1 MITAE
6 LETAEE
12 HHERQNVSFSN
23 SNSEFAHKITQRKKL
38 NYMNK
43 PNVLVVEDEELMRS
57 ILRQLLEGEGCR
69 VFTADSAENA
79 LEIFSTNEIAV
90 TLTDI
95 KMSKMDGI
103 ELLDQIKTIDDEA
116 IVIIMTAYSSVD
128 SAIAALR
135 KGAYDYVTKPFVNE
149 YLLRTIKN
157 AIRTKELFSENR
169 VLRRELG
176 RRYSFSEIIGKSET
190 LQSVFLMVEKV
201 ADTNA
206 SILIQGESGTGKELI
221 ARSIHFNSQRANKSF
236 LAVNCGALPESLLES
251 ELFGHTKGAFTGA
264 AADKKGLFRSADGGT
279 LLLDEIGEMPLAL
292 QVKLLRAL
300 QEQEV
305 TPVGSSVAVK
315 FDTRIIA
322 ATNKNLEQAVA
333 ENHFREDLFY
343 RLNVIE
349 INLPPLRERREDIPL
364 LVKHFIAK
372 TAREQNTI
380 EKLIKQEAMSAL
392 VNYNWQ
398 GNVRELQNAIERAFI
413 LSGEEI
419 DLESLPPKIK
429 INAVSNFEMRDPE
442 GLRPTLEEMERRYIL
457 EILKSVGDDK
467 TDAAAILGIDLST
480 LYRKLKRY
488 EDI

>member
-1 MITAE
+1 M
-6 LETAEE
+6 
-12 HHERQNVSFSN
+12 
-23 SNSEFAHKITQRKKL
+23 
-38 NYMNK
+38 K

-57 ILRQLLEGEGCR
+57 ILRQLLEGEGYR

-79 LEIFSTNEIAV
+79 LEIFSTDDISA

-95 KMSKMDGI
+95 KMSGMDGL
-103 ELLDQIKTIDDEA
+103 ELLNQIKTIDDEA
-116 IVIIMTAYSSVD
+116 LVIIMTAYSSVD

-135 KGAYDYVTKPFVNE
+135 LGAYDYVTKPFVNE
-149 YLLRTIKN
+149 DLLQTIKN
-157 AIRTKELFSENR
+157 AIQTKELFSENR
-169 VLRRELG
+169 ALRRELNQK
-176 RRYSFSEIIGKSET
+176 YSFIEIIGKSEA
-190 LQSVFLMVEKV
+190 LQSVFRMVEKV

-206 SILIQGESGTGKELI
+206 GILIQGESGTGKELI
-221 ARSIHFNSQRANKSF
+221 ARSIHFNSQRARQPF

-264 AADKKGLFRSADGGT
+264 AADNKGLFRSADGGT
-279 LLLDEIGEMPLAL
+279 LLLDEIAEMPQSL

-305 TPVGSSVAVK
+305 TPIGSSAAIK
-315 FDTRIIA
+315 FDVRIIA
-322 ATNKNLEQAVA
+322 ATSKNLEKELA
-333 ENHFREDLFY
+333 ENRFRKDLFY

-364 LVKHFIAK
+364 LVKHFIARI
-372 TAREQNTI
+372 AREQNVS
-380 EKLIKQEAMSAL
+380 EKPIKPEAMSAL

-398 GNVRELQNAIERAFI
+398 GNIRELQNAIERAFI

-419 DLESLPPKIK
+419 RLENLPPKIK
-429 INAVSNFEMRDPE
+429 INLGNNFEMRDPE

-457 EILKSVGDDK
+457 EILESVGDDK
-467 TDAAAILGIDLST
+467 TTAAEILGIDLST

-488 EDI
+488 EEI

>member
-1 MITAE
+1 
-6 LETAEE
+6 
-12 HHERQNVSFSN
+12 
-23 SNSEFAHKITQRKKL
+23 
-38 NYMNK
+38 MNK

-57 ILRQLLEGEGCR
+57 ILRQLLEDEGCN

-79 LEIFSTNEIAV
+79 LEIFSNNEIAAI
-90 TLTDI
+90 LTDI
-95 KMSKMDGI
+95 KMSGMDGI
-103 ELLDQIKTIDDEA
+103 ELLDQLKTIDDEA

-135 KGAYDYVTKPFVNE
+135 KGAYDYITKPFVNE
-149 YLLRTIKN
+149 DLLQTIKN

-169 VLRRELG
+169 ALRRELKQKYG
-176 RRYSFSEIIGKSET
+176 FSEIIGNSEA
-190 LQSVFLMVEKV
+190 LQNVFRIVEKV

-221 ARSIHFNSQRANKSF
+221 ARAIHFNSRRAGKAF

-251 ELFGHTKGAFTGA
+251 ELFGHTKGSFTGA
-264 AADKKGLFRSADGGT
+264 TADKKGLFRSADGGT

-315 FDTRIIA
+315 FDTRIIV
-322 ATNKNLEQAVA
+322 ATNKNLEEEVA
-333 ENHFREDLFY
+333 ENRFREDLFY

-349 INLPPLRERREDIPL
+349 INLPPLRQRREDVPL
-364 LVKHFIAK
+364 LVKYFAAK
-372 TAREQNTI
+372 IAREQKTV
-380 EKLIKQEAMSAL
+380 EKSIAKEAMSAL
-392 VNYNWQ
+392 VGYNWQ
-398 GNVRELQNAIERAFI
+398 GNIRELQNAIERAFI
-413 LSGEEI
+413 LSGEDI

-429 INAVSNFEMRDPE
+429 LNVSGSFEMRDPE

-467 TDAAAILGIDLST
+467 TAAAEILGIDLST
-480 LYRKLKRY
+480 LYRKLKRF
-488 EDI
+488 E